1 MLGCT
6 FESEIEEISRR
17 VDGRGGK
24 KERQEEGLSEIV
36 FHDEVIDWLRRED
49 VFSFLFEYL
58 DV

>member
-6 FESEIEEISRR
+6 FGREIEEISRR

-36 FHDEVIDWLRRED
+36 FHDEVIDWWRRED
-49 VFSFLFEYL
+49 VFYFLFE
-58 DV
+58 

>member
-36 FHDEVIDWLRRED
+36 FHDEVIDWWRREN
-49 VFSFLFEYL
+49 VFYFLFE
-58 DV
+58 

>member
-6 FESEIEEISRR
+6 FEREIEEISRR

-36 FHDEVIDWLRRED
+36 FHDEVIDWWRRED

>member
-6 FESEIEEISRR
+6 FGREIEEISRR

-36 FHDEVIDWLRRED
+36 FHDEVIDWWRRED